1 MKKGY
6 IFLFVILLI
15 PFNVYALTGSI
26 SINCGSN
33 SVKKGDTVTCNVTG
47 NSDES
52 VTGVSAKVAIN
63 GNASVVNFVRD
74 TSLWDDTQ
82 GSLKNDGVTFFTITS
97 SDGYSG
103 NFNVGTLS
111 LKIADDAQPGN
122 ITISLNS
129 LDFVNIDGDDI
140 INGISS
146 NSVTLNVA
154 EPVSNNSGDTNN
166 NAPANDTNNGTSNNS
181 SENATNKAAN
191 FPSATLKE
199 DSKLYLTELNV
210 EGYQLDFNK
219 DRLDYLLEI
228 GDETSLNITPVLNDD
243 TLGSYSIDGN
253 SDLTDGSVIS
263 IILKPNDDSEEVK
276 YTITISKKNNAVTN
290 ELATASSDNDN
301 SMVRIVFF
309 IIIGLLVIVNI
320 ARIISNKKKNN
331 V

>member
-15 PFNVYALTGSI
+15 PFNVYALTGSV

-33 SVKKGDTVTCNVTG
+33 TVKKSDTVTCSVTG
-47 NSDES
+47 NSDEA
-52 VTGVSAKVAIN
+52 VTGVSAKVSIN
-63 GNASVVNFVRD
+63 GNASVSSFTRD

-97 SDGYSG
+97 GNGYTG

-111 LKIADDAQPGN
+111 LKIADDAQAGN
-122 ITISLNS
+122 ITISLNN
-129 LDFVNIDGDDI
+129 LDFVNVDGDDI
-140 INGISS
+140 VNGITS
-146 NSVTLNVA
+146 NSVTLNVT
-154 EPVSNNSGDTNN
+154 EPSSNNGSTDTSNN
-166 NAPANDTNNGTSNNS
+166 VTSNNTDNSSSNNS
-181 SENATNKAAN
+181 SDNKAAN

-210 EGYQLDFNK
+210 EGYQLNFNK

-243 TLGSYSIDGN
+243 TLGTYSIDGN
-253 SDLTDGSVIS
+253 SDLADGSVIS
-263 IILKPNDDSEEVK
+263 INLKPNDDGEEVK
-276 YTITISKKNNAVTN
+276 YTITISKKNNVVTN
-290 ELATASSDNDN
+290 DLTTTSSNNDN
-301 SMVRIVFF
+301 GMVRIVFF
-309 IIIGLLVIVNI
+309 VIIGLLVIINI
-320 ARIISNKKKNN
+320 ARIISSKKKNN